1 MAGREQLEEIR
12 RRKEHLSDQLA
23 ISREAIGMSRD
34 LVKQNLDIKRKI
46 SRTLQRNQ
54 SKVVIST
61 AVVGFL
67 ASTLLRKKKPKN
79 EKEKKGVSG
88 WLKGLIV
95 GAIVKKARTMA
106 IERVKLLII
115 RKIQNRQQQ

>member
-1 MAGREQLEEIR
+1 
-12 RRKEHLSDQLA
+12 
-23 ISREAIGMSRD
+23 MSRD

>member
-12 RRKEHLSDQLA
+12 RRKQYLSDQLA